1 MVERMSDLSKPAL
14 SSKARLR
21 FDEVRQIDLLLL
33 PERVVK
39 LNRSAA
45 AVLALCNGQR
55 TIREIVLE
63 LETRYERAGLMD
75 EVMEFIDQAFD
86 QRWIV

>member
-1 MVERMSDLSKPAL
+1 MVERMSDLSKPEL

-21 FDEVRQIDLLLL
+21 FDEVRQTDLLLL

-45 AVLALCNGQR
+45 AVLALCDGQR

-63 LETRYERAGLMD
+63 LETRYKRAGLLD
-75 EVMEFIDQAFD
+75 EVMEFIHQAFD

>member
-1 MVERMSDLSKPAL
+1 MDERITDLSKPAL
-14 SSKARLR
+14 SRKVRLQY
-21 FDEVRQIDLLLL
+21 DEVRQSDLLLL

-45 AVLALCNGQR
+45 AILRLCDGNR
-55 TIREIVLE
+55 TAGEIARE
-63 LETRYERAGLMD
+63 LETRYERSGLIN
-75 EVMEFIDQAFD
+75 EVLEFLQQASD